1 MGKTRGGNTQH
12 SLPSVNV
19 SCVDDKDDNVV
30 IEGGS
35 QLTQGQNLPL
45 SLLQSWGKDQVPCAN
60 LL

>member
-45 SLLQSWGKDQVPCAN
+45 SLLQS
-60 LL
+60 